1 MLSILLLSPISEGV
15 LSIHL
20 SYHLQVI
27 NPSSVSISNFNL
39 IYSGDGKLVFVSDYK
54 IVLQSLV
61 FLVVIETEHFINPWC
76 MDNIHDVE
84 K

>member
-1 MLSILLLSPISEGV
+1 MLSILLLSPFSEGV

-20 SYHLQVI
+20 PYHLQVI
-27 NPSSVSISNFNL
+27 NPGSVSISHFNL
-39 IYSGDGKLVFVSDYK
+39 IYSGDGKLVFVIDYK

-61 FLVVIETEHFINPWC
+61 FLVVIEMEHFIHPWC
-76 MDNIHDVE
+76 MHNIRDVE